1 MMAKQ
6 CGKCGAPLTD
16 SIRFCP
22 NCGAEASSSGEQT
35 HKSAAGRGF
44 RTSYIIYGVVALV
57 LVIGIITYVGEAF
70 RTYHPVIER
79 QPVVG
84 QPTRSGAEKI
94 SSTKIGSRVEGP
106 FIIVSLKEIQEKR
119 IVRFDD
125 PDGIQNIPILAYI
138 TPGGKL
144 VTAMSLSESCRSRDF
159 YLQGE
164 NIHCASCPSYWNASS
179 LEAYACCQK
188 YYPEP
193 IESSVLGDEVRI
205 DKELVRKWQARS

>member
-1 MMAKQ
+1 MAKQ
-6 CGKCGAPLTD
+6 CGNCGAPLTD
-16 SIRFCP
+16 LIKFCS
-22 NCGAEASSSGEQT
+22 NCGAEASSSGEPLQ
-35 HKSAAGRGF
+35 KSVGGRGF
-44 RTSYIIYGVVALV
+44 RTSYLIYGLVAIV
-57 LVIGIITYVGEAF
+57 LTIGIAAYIGEAF

-79 QPVVG
+79 QPVVS
-84 QPTRSGAEKI
+84 QPSRNSTEKI
-94 SSTKIGSRVEGP
+94 SSTMIGSKVEGP

-119 IVRFDD
+119 IVRFVD
-125 PDGIQNIPILAYI
+125 PEGIQNIPILAYI
-138 TPGGKL
+138 TPSGKL
-144 VTAMSLSESCRSRDF
+144 VTAMSISESCRSTDF

-193 IESSVLGDEVRI
+193 IESSVLGDEVRV